1 MAICAN
7 CPAEAFYRYQVT
19 DNYGIDYCQQHLPAF
34 LRPQRDAGLLAI
46 PEPVVEPKTSKKKEV
61 PVEETTET
69 PTEQMPLIRKFAI
82 QGHPVPNGYTS
93 ARGPFPPELYITPRS
108 GDAPERSDSLHEA
121 LDDVRMFRCRDCGE
135 ILYEDELDNHDCE
148 SET

>member
-34 LRPQRDAGLLAI
+34 LRPQRDAGLLAL
-46 PEPVVEPKTSKKKEV
+46 PEEPVVEPKSSKKKEV

-69 PTEQMPLIRKFAI
+69 PAE
-82 QGHPVPNGYTS
+82 
-93 ARGPFPPELYITPRS
+93 
-108 GDAPERSDSLHEA
+108 
-121 LDDVRMFRCRDCGE
+121 
-135 ILYEDELDNHDCE
+135 
-148 SET
+148 